1 MQPAQKLLNKFSDQK
16 TLPHV
21 AIKVNQLTK
30 NVNSTMKDFEE
41 IIQLDPILVTRLL
54 RLVNSPFYGL
64 SERVESISKAVV
76 FVGMQNLRNLV
87 TVEALKDL
95 FVDKTDE
102 TEGFSRKNLWL
113 HCATVAIL
121 AQMIAL
127 RIFGIKS
134 DEYFLAGI
142 VHDIGIIVEDQV
154 KGDLLRQ
161 VFETYDPKEKP
172 LTQYEQ
178 DILET
183 DHCQVGATLA
193 TNMQFPD
200 DVIKAIKFHHNREKE
215 FPLKSPVSV
224 IQIAEFIAGK
234 MNYSPIPGKVEPLS
248 PSLAKHFKER
258 MADYKLIVRDLPEE
272 IAKATELYE
281 ISE

>member
-21 AIKVNQLTK
+21 AIKVNQLIK

-76 FVGMQNLRNLV
+76 YVGMQNLRNLV
-87 TVEALKDL
+87 AVEALKDL
-95 FVDKTDE
+95 FIDKTDAA
-102 TEGFSRKNLWL
+102 EGFSRKNLWL
-113 HCATVAIL
+113 HSATVAIL

-154 KGDLLRQ
+154 KGDLL
-161 VFETYDPKEKP
+161 
-172 LTQYEQ
+172 
-178 DILET
+178 
-183 DHCQVGATLA
+183 
-193 TNMQFPD
+193 
-200 DVIKAIKFHHNREKE
+200 
-215 FPLKSPVSV
+215 
-224 IQIAEFIAGK
+224 
-234 MNYSPIPGKVEPLS
+234 
-248 PSLAKHFKER
+248 
-258 MADYKLIVRDLPEE
+258 
-272 IAKATELYE
+272 
-281 ISE
+281 